1 MDRARQLGESGIAGL
16 LWKFSL
22 PAVVGMVVHSLYNV
36 VDRIFIGRAV
46 GPVGIAGISVAFPMM
61 VILMAFG
68 MLIGI
73 GATSLISIRLGQ
85 QRKDEA
91 EKVMGNAFALFV
103 MVSFVLTFAGLAFIE
118 EILLMFGASEEIL
131 PHSKEYL
138 EIILMG
144 TVFQC
149 IGFGMN
155 NFIRGEGNPNTAM
168 STMLIGAFLNIVL
181 DPVFIFW
188 LDMGIRGAAIATVIS
203 QAVSSVLVLRY
214 FLFGSSLLKIRLRAF
229 RLERRIVLG
238 ILAIGSAPF
247 AMQLASS
254 VIVSLFNH
262 QLRIYGGTIALS
274 VMGIMFS
281 ILMLILMPVVGI
293 SQGAQPIIGYNYG
306 AGNFERVVRTVR
318 LAALVATGVTLTGF
332 IISMLFPARIIGLF
346 SSNDAELI
354 AMGGHALRV
363 FFAMLPIIG
372 FQIVGANYFQAVG
385 KPRQAIFL
393 NLSRQVLLL
402 IPSILILPGF
412 LGLNGVWLA
421 GPVSDLGA
429 SLITG
434 TCLFWEIQYLKK
446 KAGGGTLS
454 EDAPTP
460 ARTDGSEAAGL

>member
-85 QRKDEA
+85 QRRDEA

-168 STMLIGAFLNIVL
+168 STMLIGAF
-181 DPVFIFW
+181 
-188 LDMGIRGAAIATVIS
+188 
-203 QAVSSVLVLRY
+203 
-214 FLFGSSLLKIRLRAF
+214 
-229 RLERRIVLG
+229 
-238 ILAIGSAPF
+238 
-247 AMQLASS
+247 
-254 VIVSLFNH
+254 
-262 QLRIYGGTIALS
+262 
-274 VMGIMFS
+274 
-281 ILMLILMPVVGI
+281 
-293 SQGAQPIIGYNYG
+293 
-306 AGNFERVVRTVR
+306 
-318 LAALVATGVTLTGF
+318 
-332 IISMLFPARIIGLF
+332 
-346 SSNDAELI
+346 
-354 AMGGHALRV
+354 
-363 FFAMLPIIG
+363 
-372 FQIVGANYFQAVG
+372 
-385 KPRQAIFL
+385 
-393 NLSRQVLLL
+393 
-402 IPSILILPGF
+402 
-412 LGLNGVWLA
+412 
-421 GPVSDLGA
+421 
-429 SLITG
+429 
-434 TCLFWEIQYLKK
+434 
-446 KAGGGTLS
+446 
-454 EDAPTP
+454 
-460 ARTDGSEAAGL
+460 